1 MDVKRVC
8 SSYDATSQKDP
19 SEETIDDGKHVIKR
33 YQELFDSESMSDIVL
48 VVGLSRYSAHK
59 FVLTTASEVFQA
71 MLSEDRWQEGSQSE
85 VTLTEEEECLP
96 VFRDFLRYL
105 YCGSITL
112 MTTTVLPVLVL
123 ADKYCIRPL
132 CESCVQYMLQHI
144 VESPDTNR
152 ALSWYQYAKISG
164 YTQLQE
170 ETLRFILSNFHIV
183 QNSPD
188 WLMLNKSEVQ
198 EFLRSSDIVVESEY
212 HLWKKLAEWFEH
224 QDEVAVALKELLPLV
239 RFSLMTPKQLYEI
252 ESSELYKE
260 HKQLFS
266 EKFLQA
272 YRRHSLLSEDVE
284 KLSNTMVEP
293 HRNFSSPDYGIS
305 CSLTLINYQ
314 VKAKIDSKIIVDN
327 FKVPLQFN
335 PSSNKIDQMKACF
348 HVEFFPKGYF
358 QPHVLYHTYLGKH
371 NEKTTL
377 VIRRMNPLCIPEIVS
392 VEVTMV
398 IYGKKNQ
405 VQYVAHTVTAS
416 HQFCQKT
423 PKLEIEDVISMEK
436 FQENNSR
443 YLVNGRLEAA
453 LFLKVTGV
461 QDARDGNKK

>member
-1 MDVKRVC
+1 MIRSAKIFKK
-8 SSYDATSQKDP
+8 SA
-19 SEETIDDGKHVIKR
+19 HVISGFKKI
-33 YQELFDSESMSDIVL
+33 FFL
-48 VVGLSRYSAHK
+48 VN
-59 FVLTTASEVFQA
+59 
-71 MLSEDRWQEGSQSE
+71 
-85 VTLTEEEECLP
+85 
-96 VFRDFLRYL
+96 RYL

-293 HRNFSSPDYGIS
+293 HRNFSSSDYGIS

-358 QPHVLYHTYLGKH
+358 QPHILYHTYLGKH

-377 VIRRMNPLCIPEIVS
+377 VIWRMNPLCIPEIVS

-405 VQYVAHTVTAS
+405 VRERERERESCREIIQERDRLREREDFFLSLVIFISKITLRVY
-416 HQFCQKT
+416 QCIQK
-423 PKLEIEDVISMEK
+423 II
-436 FQENNSR
+436 
-443 YLVNGRLEAA
+443 Y
-453 LFLKVTGV
+453 
-461 QDARDGNKK
+461 